1 MPRHYDDS
9 QQQRAPSATS
19 VNTSKHTRRQQ
30 EDQRRMEFRR
40 AIESYSEQRQLAQT
54 LSDYSEQGDL
64 GEFGSLNV
72 WQTASEGSRR
82 NAQQAG

>member
-9 QQQRAPSATS
+9 QQRATSATS
-19 VNTSKHTRRQQ
+19 ANTSKNTRRQQ

-40 AIESYSEQRQLAQT
+40 AIESYSEERKLAQK
-54 LSDYSEQGDL
+54 LSDYVELGDI